1 MFVQLGCTA
10 FAQIYHFHIWIFKKV
25 EKKPPQFQIA
35 VQHLLEYTCIFVGG
49 TQSVD
54 GHISY
59 NGITSATVARPESH
73 LRELTSRNNVD
84 IKFDEFQSGQVWVPA
99 SYSKF
104 CLMIVYCEITA
115 YNIRKG

>member
-1 MFVQLGCTA
+1 M
-10 FAQIYHFHIWIFKKV
+10 
-25 EKKPPQFQIA
+25 A

-49 TQSVD
+49 TQPVD

-84 IKFDEFQSGQVWVPA
+84 IKFDEFQSGQVWLPA

-104 CLMIVYCEITA
+104 CLMIVYCEITV
-115 YNIRKG
+115 NIIRKS

>member
-1 MFVQLGCTA
+1 M
-10 FAQIYHFHIWIFKKV
+10 
-25 EKKPPQFQIA
+25 A

-49 TQSVD
+49 TQPVD

-84 IKFDEFQSGQVWVPA
+84 IKFDEFQSGQVWLPA
-99 SYSKF
+99 SHSKF
-104 CLMIVYCEITA
+104 CLMIVYCEITV
-115 YNIRKG
+115 NIIRKT